1 MKNFFQKINIQ
12 MQQWMTGRYGMDE
25 LSAVISIVVLIGLI
39 LACFPKLRLMC
50 IPTLILWAWSIFR
63 CYSKNLDKRRKER
76 DTYLRIVSRV
86 RSWFSV
92 KKKAWHERKTHRY
105 YRCKQCH
112 AVLRVPKGKGKIKI
126 TCPHCHSETIKKA

>member
-1 MKNFFQKINIQ
+1 MKNYFQKINAR
-12 MQQWMTGRYGMDE
+12 MQQWMAGRYGMDE
-25 LSAVISIVVLIGLI
+25 LSTAMSVVALIALV
-39 LACFPKLRLMC
+39 LSCFPKLRLLY

-76 DTYLRIVSRV
+76 DAYLRIVSRI
-86 RSWFSV
+86 RSWFGV

-126 TCPHCHSETIKKA
+126 TCPHCHSETIKKT